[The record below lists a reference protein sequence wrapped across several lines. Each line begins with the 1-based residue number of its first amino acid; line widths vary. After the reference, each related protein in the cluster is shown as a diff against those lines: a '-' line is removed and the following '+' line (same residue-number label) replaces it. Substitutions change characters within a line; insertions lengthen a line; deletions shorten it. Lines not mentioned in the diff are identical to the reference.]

1 MVVNRTPFASCRP
14 KQDPA
19 VLRRTIG
26 YAFKG
31 IGPFPH
37 YRVTQNVEIV
47 QARLFSV
54 TLLGCPSARGWLP
67 SMVSVCLQ
75 RTDLRHPFVI
85 HSSSIRHP
93 FVIHSSSI
101 RHSFVIHSPSGPA
114 ILEDSRYSSRSNVT
128 VIQCDGDP
136 M

>member
-101 RHSFVIHSPSGPA
+101 RHPFAVWSGDLGGFSVFLA
-114 ILEDSRYSSRSNVT
+114 
-128 VIQCDGDP
+128 IQCDGDP

>member
-85 HSSSIRHP
+85 HS
-93 FVIHSSSI
+93 
-101 RHSFVIHSPSGPA
+101 PSGPA

-128 VIQCDGDP
+128 VIQCDGDLVAWLAP
-136 M
+136 APGRCGDVAL